1 MKGKVM
7 FNESKI
13 AENRCCFND
22 GRVQQLQDILWKM
35 ELDGRK
41 TVSKKQLEEMLIDK
55 MKMYEASWN
64 IYADK
69 NKIGGGRYTCEGKGE
84 KL

>member
-1 MKGKVM
+1 M

>member
-1 MKGKVM
+1 ML
-7 FNESKI
+7 NESKI

-35 ELDGRK
+35 ELSDKK

-84 KL
+84 KII

>member
-1 MKGKVM
+1 M

-13 AENRCCFND
+13 AENRCCFNE

-84 KL
+84 KIN